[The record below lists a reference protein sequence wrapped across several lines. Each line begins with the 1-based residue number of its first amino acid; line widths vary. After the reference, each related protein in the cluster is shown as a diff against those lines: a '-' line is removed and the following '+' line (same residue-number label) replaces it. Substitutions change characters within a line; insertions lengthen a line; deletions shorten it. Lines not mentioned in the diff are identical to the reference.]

1 MGAIF
6 RREMNAFFTSPIAYV
21 YFAVFN
27 VFSGIFFFSYCIAS
41 GTTDMSSV
49 FMNMFTI
56 LLFLIPVLTMKLL
69 SEERK
74 QKTDQCLLTSP
85 VSLTGIV
92 VGKYLA
98 ALCVFAIS
106 LITFLV
112 YALVISAYAPL
123 NWAVIA
129 GNIVGILLLG
139 AAFISIGLF
148 ISGLTESQ
156 VVAAIASFV
165 VMMLIFLVNFL
176 GYSINNTIVQK
187 ILEAVSFQSRYEK
200 FTTGVFSITGMLF
213 FVSVA
218 VIFNFLAIRVLERRR
233 WA

>member
-27 VFSGIFFFSYCIAS
+27 VFAGIFFFSYCIAA
-41 GTTDMSSV
+41 GTTDMSGI
-49 FMNMFTI
+49 FINMFTI

-92 VGKYLA
+92 LGKYFA

-123 NWAVIA
+123 NWTVIA
-129 GNIVGILLLG
+129 GNIVGLFLLG

-148 ISGLTESQ
+148 ISGLTENQ
-156 VVAAIASFV
+156 ILAVIGTFV
-165 VMMLIFLVNFL
+165 VLMLIFFSYLFVD
-176 GYSINNTIVQK
+176 SINNTLIKK
-187 ILEAVSFQSRYEK
+187 IITAISFQSRYEK

-218 VIFNFLAIRVLERRR
+218 VIFNFLAIRTLERRR

>member
-27 VFSGIFFFSYCIAS
+27 VFAGIFFFSYCIAS
-41 GTTDMSSV
+41 GTTDMSGI

-92 VGKYLA
+92 LGKYLA
-98 ALCVFAIS
+98 ALCVYAIS

-129 GNIVGILLLG
+129 GNIVGLFLLG

-148 ISGLTESQ
+148 ISGLTENQ
-156 VVAAIASFV
+156 ILAVIGTFV
-165 VMMLIFLVNFL
+165 VLMIIFFS
-176 GYSINNTIVQK
+176 YYFADSINNTLVKK
-187 ILEAVSFQSRYEK
+187 IITVVSFQSRYEK

-218 VIFNFLAIRVLERRR
+218 VIFNFLAIRTLERRR

>member
-6 RREMNAFFTSPIAYV
+6 RREMNAFFTSPIAYL

-27 VFSGIFFFSYCIAS
+27 VFAGIFFFSYCIAS
-41 GTTDMSSV
+41 GTTDMSGI

-92 VGKYLA
+92 LGKYLA
-98 ALCVFAIS
+98 ALCVYAIS

-129 GNIVGILLLG
+129 GNIVGLFLLG

-148 ISGLTESQ
+148 ISGLTENQ
-156 VVAAIASFV
+156 ILAVIGTFV
-165 VMMLIFLVNFL
+165 VLMIIFFS
-176 GYSINNTIVQK
+176 YYFADSINNTLVKK
-187 ILEAVSFQSRYEK
+187 IITVVSFQSRYEK

-218 VIFNFLAIRVLERRR
+218 VIFNFLAIRTLERRR

>member
-6 RREMNAFFTSPIAYV
+6 RREMNAFFTSPIAYL

-27 VFSGIFFFSYCIAS
+27 VFAGIFFFSYCIAS
-41 GTTDMSSV
+41 GTTDMSGI

-92 VGKYLA
+92 LGKYLA
-98 ALCVFAIS
+98 ALCVYAIS
-106 LITFLV
+106 LITFLL

-129 GNIVGILLLG
+129 GNIVGLFLLG

-148 ISGLTESQ
+148 ISGLTENQ
-156 VVAAIASFV
+156 ILAVIGTFV
-165 VMMLIFLVNFL
+165 VLMIIFFS
-176 GYSINNTIVQK
+176 YYFADSINNTLVKK
-187 ILEAVSFQSRYEK
+187 IITVVSFQSRYEK

-218 VIFNFLAIRVLERRR
+218 VIFNFLAIRTLERRR